1 MAEKLTESER
11 HILSEMVARN
21 GLMVTA
27 RGSAI
32 ICDWLVRKRLAT
44 RHFGYR
50 NGYIATPAGRAAL
63 QQEPAHDR
71 D

>member
-1 MAEKLTESER
+1 MAKLTESER

-21 GLMVTA
+21 GLIVTA

-32 ICDWLVRKRLAT
+32 IGDYLVRKRLAK

-50 NGYIATPAGRAAL
+50 YGYQATPAGRAAL
-63 QQEPAHDR
+63 EPR
-71 D
+71 DER